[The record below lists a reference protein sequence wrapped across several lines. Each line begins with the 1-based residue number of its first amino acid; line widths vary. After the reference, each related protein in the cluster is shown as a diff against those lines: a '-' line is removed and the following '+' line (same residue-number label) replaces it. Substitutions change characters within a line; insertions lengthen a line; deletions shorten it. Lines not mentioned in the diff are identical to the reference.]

1 MDMTGTST
9 VSLITC
15 KAVPARAQSFVEAG
29 VSSKL
34 IAGICVLFEP
44 IQCHWRCMVLVI
56 LNDY

>member
-34 IAGICVLFEP
+34 IGGICVLFEP
-44 IQCHWRCMVLVI
+44 NPVSLEVHGIGATE
-56 LNDY
+56 